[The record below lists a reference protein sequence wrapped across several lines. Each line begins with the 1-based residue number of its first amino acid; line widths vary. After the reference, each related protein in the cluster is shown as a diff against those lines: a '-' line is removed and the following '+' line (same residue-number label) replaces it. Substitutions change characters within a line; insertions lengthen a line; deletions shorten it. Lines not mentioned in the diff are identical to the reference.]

1 MKFGKI
7 IGAGLGWAFGGPIGA
22 LLGLILGGF
31 LDAVSVSTVNV
42 SRNKTTRG
50 DFILS
55 LLVLS
60 AAVMKADNVVRKSEL
75 NFVKK
80 FLLQNFNE
88 EETLEALR
96 ILKEILDREINLD
109 EVCTQIRM
117 KMTKPLKLQIIHY
130 LFGIAY
136 ADGELH
142 NNEIE
147 TIKNICF
154 KIGLSGYDFETIYS
168 MFKPKLNI
176 DDYYSVLGLNQ
187 SASNEE
193 IKKAYR
199 SLALKHHPDKV
210 AHLGEDIQKAAQEKF
225 KKINEAYEYI
235 KKERNMN

>member
-1 MKFGKI
+1 MKLGKI

-22 LLGLILGGF
+22 LLGLIIGGF
-31 LDAVSVSTVNV
+31 LDAVSVSTVNI
-42 SRNKTTRG
+42 SGNKTTRG

-88 EETLEALR
+88 EETLEALK
-96 ILKEILDREINLD
+96 ILKEILNRDINLD
-109 EVCTQIRM
+109 EVCAQIKM

-142 NNEIE
+142 DNEKE
-147 TIKNICF
+147 TIRQICF
-154 KIGLSGYDFETIYS
+154 KIGLSDYDFETIYS
-168 MFKPKLNI
+168 MYKPKVNI
-176 DDYYSVLGLNQ
+176 DDYYSVLGVSK

-193 IKKAYR
+193 IKKAYK
-199 SLALKHHPDKV
+199 SLAVKHHPDKV

-225 KKINEAYEYI
+225 KKINEAYEFI
-235 KKERNMN
+235 KKERKMN